1 MDEGSPID
9 AAFALDQMR
18 RLEPI
23 MDVAL
28 AHLELGEMLPQ
39 LLDRVRD
46 ALEVDTVA
54 VLLLDEDANE
64 LIARAARGIEEE
76 VERGVRIPVGRGF
89 AGRIAGERRP
99 IVIDDLERADVV
111 NPILREKGIE
121 VLMGVP
127 LLVDGDVMGVLHV
140 GSLSPRV
147 FGPDDVRLLEAA
159 AARIG
164 PAIEYARLYD
174 AERTARRAAEDAVT
188 ELRALQSL
196 SDAAL
201 AHLDLDD
208 MLQELLERLRTA
220 LGADTAAV
228 LILDTESDE
237 LVARAARGLEEE
249 VERGVRVP
257 VGRGFAGRIA
267 AERRVVEVPDIDK
280 VEVVNLILRDKGIR
294 SLLGAPLIASDEV
307 RGVVHV
313 GTLTPRDF
321 SAADSRLM
329 QLAADRIAMALE
341 HSRLLREHNVALTL
355 QRSLLPERLPDVA
368 GLRVAARY
376 RPGQGGMVGGDWYD
390 AVPLP
395 AGGVGLAM
403 GDVVSRGV
411 RAASVMGQLR
421 QSLRAHAV
429 DGARPPELVERLAGA
444 VRALDRRE
452 MVTLSYAEV
461 DATGREL
468 RHVSAGHPPP
478 LLIEGGEA
486 RFLEEARGAPL
497 GAVPNPRYADVTH
510 RLPPDSLIVLYT
522 DGLVERRGRSMAEG
536 MERLARCATSAGSD
550 PERIADAIMEDL
562 VDEATVDDVALL
574 VVRTVAHVGNT
585 LDLRLPAV
593 ATSLIVLRRSLRQW
607 LADNGATGDDIL
619 DVIISVGEA
628 AGNAVE
634 HAYGPGDAS
643 FDVTATVDAGELDLT
658 VRDYGSWRPPRGQ
671 NRGRGTLLMQELMDG
686 FEVRATEHGTEV
698 RLRRKLGKRAAA

>member
-54 VLLLDEDANE
+54 VLLLDEDGTE
-64 LIARAARGIEEE
+64 LVARAAKGIEEE

-89 AGRIAGERRP
+89 AGRIAAERRP

-111 NPILREKGIE
+111 NPILREKRIK

-127 LLVDGDVMGVLHV
+127 LLVGGEVMGVLHV
-140 GSLSPRV
+140 GSLTPRK

-159 AARIG
+159 GARIG

-174 AERTARRAAEDAVT
+174 AERAARRAAEAAVD

-208 MLQELLERLRTA
+208 MLLELLDRLRTA

-228 LILDTESDE
+228 LMLDTESDE
-237 LVARAARGLEEE
+237 LVARAARGIEEE

-280 VEVVNLILRDKGIR
+280 VEVVNQILRDKGIR

-341 HSRLLREHNVALTL
+341 HSRLMREHNVALTL
-355 QRSLLPERLPDVA
+355 QRSLLPERLPNVA

-395 AGGVGLAM
+395 TGGVGLAI

-421 QSLRAHAV
+421 QSLRGHAV
-429 DGARPPELVERLAGA
+429 DGARPTDLVERLAGA

-452 MVTLSYAEV
+452 MVTLSYAEL
-461 DATGREL
+461 DASGREL

-478 LLIEGGEA
+478 LLIERGEV

-497 GAVPNPRYADVTH
+497 GAVPNPRYDEVTH
-510 RLPPDSLIVLYT
+510 PLPPDSLIVLYT
-522 DGLVERRGRSMAEG
+522 DGLVERRGRSMGEG
-536 MERLARCATSAGSD
+536 MERLARCAQIAGPD

-574 VVRTVAHVGNT
+574 VVRTVAHAGST
-585 LDLRLPAV
+585 FDLRLPAV
-593 ATSLIVLRRSLRQW
+593 GTSLTVLRRALRQW
-607 LADNGATGDDIL
+607 LSDNGATGDDIL